1 MTFRIR
7 MLTVWVSLLLAAPL
21 LSAQSSIYSGTV
33 VDESGEPVI
42 GAGVLL
48 EGGTQGTVTGL
59 DGEFTIEAPRGA
71 SLLVSS
77 LGYLSQSIKLDSQ
90 LNLRIVLR
98 TDATLL
104 EETVRRAY
112 LRRFPAPGSML
123 PSSLTSSIRRHARR
137 RKTLESIRNMRCS
150 RTLSASAA
158 CHLARIMSP

>member
-90 LNLRIVLR
+90 LNLRIVLH

-104 EETVRRAY
+104 EETVVVGYGTRKKDHLTGSVATVSSKDWSR
-112 LRRFPAPGSML
+112 LRLRPFPTCSP
-123 PSSLTSSIRRHARR
+123 ARWR
-137 RKTLESIRNMRCS
+137 D
-150 RTLSASAA
+150 
-158 CHLARIMSP
+158 